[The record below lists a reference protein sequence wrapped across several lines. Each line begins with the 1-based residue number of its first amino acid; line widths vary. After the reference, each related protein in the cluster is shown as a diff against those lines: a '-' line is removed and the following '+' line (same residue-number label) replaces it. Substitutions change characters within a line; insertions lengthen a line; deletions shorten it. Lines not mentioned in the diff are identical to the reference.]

1 MHLRTYET
9 VMGLIEDYSKLVCS
23 IQNVASELQTMQD
36 RLVVA
41 RNTLEQTKQH
51 REFLIAEQSEKEARL
66 LQQQLNT
73 LTAKEKERIAQE
85 QARISSELNNRTI
98 KLEELKRQ
106 IQTQDYQN
114 QLKGRYRLRDSLI
127 KTLEE
132 CEPPEDVFSE
142 LSDVVQQRLATQYE
156 QAMYT
161 DNFLRKLQK
170 QVTEEYD
177 SVDSGLLEVKESIPD
192 KIISFVLLKDLADA
206 KWSNKSKLFMYI
218 AYCFIVVLACLTVP
232 IVPLTIFAVAV
243 SFTAI
248 SCIRENNVCLR
259 FIMPYAMLQAGVERL
274 NTQIESKL
282 QKLRA
287 DAVAEAVNK
296 AGCDVEPL
304 LQEQEQLKQQLLTA
318 PQRVRQSISDEE
330 LKQMVMQEFAAQVEE
345 CQKKETSIA
354 KEIHKLERFAKS
366 DELNL
371 PRLRDKQKAMLLQ
384 IKDAYLNPKVPGT
397 ALTLTESFF
406 LGIDEEQGTLIEFK
420 FGGRSTLIMYKGVNC
435 HTNKTLITMMLMQL
449 LSSMNMSVLDI
460 YLTDQ
465 VSAGTDYAV
474 FFQKELQDKMHLCAT
489 EKDTSDAISELHEA
503 LILRTREILT
513 EAPSLA
519 QYNETMLSRKS
530 LPREYIF
537 LFLQDPTDKQMMD
550 QHLQQIL
557 ANGPLVGII
566 PIVFIS
572 HADINGLSGQS
583 ADSLPKVVNFFTMF
597 HGSTFIFDGVT
608 NDLNVSDDL
617 DACIIEML
625 ERGTRM
631 QKGKEKSK

>member
-1 MHLRTYET
+1 
-9 VMGLIEDYSKLVCS
+9 MGLIENYSKLVCS

-114 QLKGRYRLRDSLI
+114 QLKGRYKLRDSLT

-142 LSDVVQQRLATQYE
+142 LSDVVQQRLATQSE

-192 KIISFVLLKDLADA
+192 KVISFVLLKDLADA
-206 KWSNKSKLFMYI
+206 KWSNKSKLFLYI

-232 IVPLTIFAVAV
+232 IVPLVIFAVAV

-259 FIMPYAMLQAGVERL
+259 FVMPYAMLQAGVERL

-287 DAVAEAVNK
+287 DAVAEAMNK

-304 LQEQEQLKQQLLTA
+304 LQEQEQLKHQLLTA

-345 CQKKETSIA
+345 CQEKETSIT

-537 LFLQDPTDKQMMD
+537 LFLQDPTDKQIMD
-550 QHLQQIL
+550 QRLQQIL

>member
-1 MHLRTYET
+1 
-9 VMGLIEDYSKLVCS
+9 MGLIEDYSKLVCS